1 MLGWSMADH
10 MRAELVT
17 DALNAAVRTRGAQV
31 DGVISYSDRGAQDGS
46 KAFVDACHQTGIRRS
61 MGTVGT
67 SADNAAAE
75 SFFASLKRELLPD
88 RRGWPNERAARLA
101 VFHWLGFYNHRRRHS
116 SIGCLA
122 PVAFER
128 RSTTRAIAA

>member
-1 MLGWSMADH
+1 
-10 MRAELVT
+10 MRRA
-17 DALNAAVRTRGAQV
+17 
-31 DGVISYSDRGAQDGS
+31 
-46 KAFVDACHQTGIRRS
+46 

-67 SADNAAAE
+67 SADNAAAG